1 MGPISDKEMAILGHS
16 RTIEAVLPVKYCLY
30 ARKSTEDDE
39 RQALSIESQVKEML
53 EQAQKDHLNIAEIK
67 RESHSAK
74 DSGER
79 PVFNELMRE
88 IKESKFDGIL
98 TWAPDRLS
106 RNAGDL
112 GSIVDL
118 MDGGMI
124 KEIRTH
130 GQTFINSPNEKF
142 LLMILCS
149 QAKLENDNKGEN
161 VKRGLRA
168 KVEMGW
174 RPGMPPLGYLHDK
187 NGDKGKRRA
196 FTDPKR
202 APVMKQLFDKV
213 AYEGWSGRAIYK
225 WLNDMDFRTRS
236 GKRMTLS
243 SIYLVL
249 KNTYY
254 YGYFEYPVGSGNW
267 YKGEHE
273 PIITKETFDEA
284 QIQLTVAPKSKPGT
298 KEFSFTKMIKCG
310 SCGSGV
316 TAEEKYKKLS
326 DGSVKKYIYYHCS
339 RFNDLKCK
347 ESYIREENLTIQLI
361 KLIDRIDMDQL
372 KTQKRIKEEIDRY
385 QKFTKNILGVDNKI
399 KMPEINMK
407 DYARYVLTDGTRE
420 EIRELFNCLDTELK
434 LKEQKIYI

>member
-1 MGPISDKEMAILGHS
+1 
-16 RTIEAVLPVKYCLY
+16 
-30 ARKSTEDDE
+30 
-39 RQALSIESQVKEML
+39 
-53 EQAQKDHLNIAEIK
+53 
-67 RESHSAK
+67 
-74 DSGER
+74 
-79 PVFNELMRE
+79 
-88 IKESKFDGIL
+88 
-98 TWAPDRLS
+98 
-106 RNAGDL
+106 
-112 GSIVDL
+112 
-118 MDGGMI
+118 
-124 KEIRTH
+124 
-130 GQTFINSPNEKF
+130 
-142 LLMILCS
+142 
-149 QAKLENDNKGEN
+149 
-161 VKRGLRA
+161 
-168 KVEMGW
+168 
-174 RPGMPPLGYLHDK
+174 
-187 NGDKGKRRA
+187 
-196 FTDPKR
+196 
-202 APVMKQLFDKV
+202 
-213 AYEGWSGRAIYK
+213 
-225 WLNDMDFRTRS
+225 MDFRTRS